1 MYNEAARII
10 ELNKE
15 TLAKKVTDYVKDNF
29 PHRTMEYDKCT
40 RDVGHILNSLVF
52 CLDDGNTDPIEH
64 VSRMF
69 FHRGKLQ
76 LKSVYVEFQAYDFML
91 REIDN
96 LVRLQHPGAYNL
108 CITAIAMLKYNLTSE
123 TVPEHKDNT
132 FENAAN
138 IIKDQTDNL
147 AKQISDYVQENFPY
161 RTREPEKCT
170 RDVAFILNAI
180 ETCLRQNNNQHI
192 DYISRM
198 FFKGADLQLKS
209 TEVEFHA
216 YDKLLSL
223 LNPLLSHAEPD
234 SFEFCEKLIARLKHN
249 LEHGFEDY
257 QGNGFKNRSSNRET
271 MIKRMFYNWDNEME
285 IIRNMQKCQR
295 NWDYSREVHPEVI
308 DYLLWHAENA
318 PSKQHEAYYDVY
330 WSADRKIIDEASKYT
345 WGSTHSRN
353 PPSTWR
359 NTQANANM
367 YMLFVAKQPET
378 QLNCNADGTLKDNAH
393 HARWENSYVSIGI
406 AMGLV
411 MRAAH
416 SLGYVTGCNK
426 SHGDLNGNM
435 YWERLLGIEEDV
447 LAGHKKIAYGIG
459 IGFPQEGRPR
469 WETDD
474 YELAI
479 GSGNGSHLTTLTED
493 DPEWR
498 ERRDLPKPWD
508 KRFRK
513 IKIVDI
519 RTTDK
524 AVDPYGVEHDIPSES
539 SIKINTMRKRIINV
553 TEIK

>member
-1 MYNEAARII
+1 MYIRAAKKIKENRNY
-10 ELNKE
+10 LANHTADFVKE
-15 TLAKKVTDYVKDNF
+15 T
-29 PHRTMEYDKCT
+29 
-40 RDVGHILNSLVF
+40 
-52 CLDDGNTDPIEH
+52 
-64 VSRMF
+64 
-69 FHRGKLQ
+69 
-76 LKSVYVEFQAYDFML
+76 
-91 REIDN
+91 
-96 LVRLQHPGAYNL
+96 
-108 CITAIAMLKYNLTSE
+108 
-123 TVPEHKDNT
+123 
-132 FENAAN
+132 
-138 IIKDQTDNL
+138 
-147 AKQISDYVQENFPY
+147 FPY
-161 RTREPEKCT
+161 RTREHEKCF
-170 RDVAFILNAI
+170 RDVSFIIEAL
-180 ETCLRQNNNQHI
+180 ETCLQENNTQHI
-192 DYISRM
+192 DFISRL
-198 FFKGADLQLKS
+198 FFKGGELQLKS
-209 TEVEFHA
+209 TDVEFLA
-216 YDKLLSL
+216 YKHLLTLIEPILNDTEEGTFEYCQSL
-223 LNPLLSHAEPD
+223 
-234 SFEFCEKLIARLKHN
+234 IQRLKN
-249 LEHGFEDY
+249 NMT
-257 QGNGFKNRSSNRET
+257 NGFKDYSENGFHDRSANRET
-271 MIKRMFYNWDNEME
+271 KIKRMFYNWDHEME
-285 IIRNMQKCQR
+285 IIRKMQQCQR
-295 NWDYSREVHPEVI
+295 NWDYSQQIHPELI

-330 WSADRKIIDEASKYT
+330 WSADRKIIEEASKYT

-378 QLNCNADGTLKDNAH
+378 QLNCNSDGTLKDNAH

-435 YWERLLGIEEDV
+435 YWERLLGIEEEV

-493 DPEWR
+493 DQEWR

-539 SIKINTMRKRIINV
+539 SIKINTMRKRNINV
-553 TEIK
+553 KEIK